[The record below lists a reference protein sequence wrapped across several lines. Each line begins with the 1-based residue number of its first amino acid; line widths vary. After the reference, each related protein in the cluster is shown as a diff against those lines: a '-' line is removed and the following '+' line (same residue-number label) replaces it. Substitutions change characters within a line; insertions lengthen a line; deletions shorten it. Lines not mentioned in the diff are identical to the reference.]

1 MASISSQHDLI
12 QDGKEAPPWATHT
25 HQPHWRN
32 GEDEVDAAKMGMWLF
47 LSTEILL
54 FSGMFCAY
62 IVFRMLYPEAFHHAS
77 HYYLSWQIGAIN
89 TGVLLL
95 SSYTVVMAIR
105 SAQLNKQFWLKVNL
119 LVTIACGIF
128 FLATKIGLEYM
139 PKIAKGELPGAG
151 FTYPNAENAYE
162 PIFMSVYWVAT
173 AIHGSHVL
181 VGVLLLGWCLWK
193 STKLHYGPKHITSLE
208 NVGLF
213 WHLVDVIW
221 IFLFPMLY
229 LVG

>member
-1 MASISSQHDLI
+1 MATISTDLDK
-12 QDGKEAPPWATHT
+12 QGGESAPPWQTYT

-32 GEDEVDAAKMGMWLF
+32 ALDESEAAKLGMWLF
-47 LSTEILL
+47 LGTEILL

-62 IVFRMLYPEAFHHAS
+62 IVFRMLHPEAFEYAS
-77 HYYLSWQIGAIN
+77 HYYLSWQIGAAN
-89 TGVLLL
+89 TAVLLL
-95 SSYTVVMAIR
+95 SSFTVVMAIR
-105 SAQLNKQFWLKVNL
+105 AAQLDKQLWVKINL
-119 LVTIACGIF
+119 IITILCGLF
-128 FLATKIGLEYM
+128 FLVTKIGWEYI
-139 PKIAKGELPGAG
+139 PKINKGELPGG
-151 FTYPNAENAYE
+151 LFTYANAHDAYE
-162 PIFMSVYWVAT
+162 PIFLSVYWVST

-181 VGVLLLGWCLWK
+181 VGVILLGWCLWRAN
-193 STKLHYGPKHITSLE
+193 KLHYGPKHITSLE

>member
-1 MASISSQHDLI
+1 MTTLPGHAAGRDP
-12 QDGKEAPPWATHT
+12 KAPYWRKYK

-32 GEDEVDAAKMGMWLF
+32 NADEADAAKMGMWLF

-54 FSGMFCAY
+54 FAGMFCAY
-62 IVFRMLYPEAFHHAS
+62 IVFRMLHADSFHHAS
-77 HYYLSWQIGAIN
+77 HYYLSWQIGALN

-95 SSYTVVMAIR
+95 SSFTVVMAIR
-105 SAQLNKQFWLKVNL
+105 AAQLNQQRWLRFNL
-119 LVTIACGIF
+119 IVTILCGIF
-128 FLATKIGLEYM
+128 FLVAKIGWEYI
-139 PKIAKGELPGAG
+139 PKIQKGEVPGAAFSYAG
-151 FTYPNAENAYE
+151 GEYAYE
-162 PIFMSVYWVAT
+162 PIFLAVYWVST

-181 VGVLLLGWCLWK
+181 VGVILLAWCWWRAR
-193 STKLHYGPKHITSLE
+193 KLHFGPRHFTALE